1 MWEGRLLGLSFLTD
15 NDMGLDCIPLRFAL
29 TAAGIS
35 NEADEQSGLTHL
47 PDEPCP
53 FANDNFPIGMLGT
66 CCSLRGK
73 AAAYEL
79 AALGETELSNRM
91 YSTMTIEEA
100 GAFADELRGA
110 ADRLEQTYADKPKPE
125 GASWNNFADGK
136 VTPVRTPFDEA
147 LATIREAARW
157 YEKVATLGFGV
168 HAWY

>member
-1 MWEGRLLGLSFLTD
+1 
-15 NDMGLDCIPLRFAL
+15 MGLDCLPRGILRFRGAQSL
-29 TAAGIS
+29 GE
-35 NEADEQSGLTHL
+35 EATEGVTHY

-53 FANDNFPIGMLGT
+53 FENDNFPIGMLGT

-79 AALGETELSNRM
+79 EALGETELSNRM
-91 YSTMTIEEA
+91 YSDMTVEEA
-100 GAFADELRGA
+100 GAFAIELRA
-110 ADRLEQTYADKPKPE
+110 ATDRLEQTYAGKPKPE
-125 GASWNNFADGK
+125 GASWNHFDGK
-136 VTPVRTPFDEA
+136 NVTPVRSPFDGA